1 MSGVTP
7 FAWADF
13 ANRAGLKR
21 AFLAREMTRM
31 ARAAP
36 SAAAAEETASGYE
49 GEERALVARIG
60 AFVKSQ
66 SEKLLAAVK
75 PMLAV
80 DSATL

>member
-1 MSGVTP
+1 VTP

-13 ANRAGLKR
+13 ASRAGLKR
-21 AFLAREMTRM
+21 TFLAREITRM

-36 SAAAAEETASGYE
+36 SAAADQEKASDYE

-75 PMLAV
+75 PMEAV
-80 DSATL
+80 DAGLL